1 MEESANTES
10 PAADEVVAPSVPPV
24 SSAPEAAT
32 TPAAERP
39 VAGLPRVGVGTGVAV
54 GVAEAVLRAREAQ
67 LEWGDRPVSSRIRA
81 MEKAKRALLARAD
94 EIAAVVAE
102 ECGKP
107 AAEALLSEVTPNAD
121 LFAFWCDA
129 IEEGLEEDEVALD
142 PVAFPGKSGRI
153 ERIARGV
160 VALITPW
167 NFPVAIPLRTLV
179 PALLAGNAVVWK
191 PSEVTPK
198 SGELV
203 AQILAPFFPEGVLG
217 LVQGDGAVGEE
228 LVRANVDLVVFT
240 GSVATGRK
248 IGAICGERLIP
259 CGLELGGKDA
269 AIVLADAD
277 LERAARGVVWGAFN
291 NAGQNCASIERV
303 YVESAIADAFKAKVV
318 ELTKAMET
326 PRDMGRLTTLA
337 QAKIVKRHVEQAV
350 ADGNEILVGGTASG
364 EDPRAFAPTVVAITN
379 EQTPLMVE
387 ETFGPVLP
395 IVTVRDVDEALARAN
410 DSAYGLTTSLWT
422 RPARGEMLAKKAS
435 SGVVTINNH
444 GFTAAIPGAPWTGVR
459 GSGTGVTNSL
469 HVLAELTR
477 PKFVLTD
484 KSRGKSELW
493 WYPYTPALRTIA
505 SSLAVVRGG
514 GGAIDRVKAVG
525 SLLRAFPK
533 RLRGG

>member
-1 MEESANTES
+1 MAEPTN
-10 PAADEVVAPSVPPV
+10 DESVPTP
-24 SSAPEAAT
+24 SDAPAPDTAHD
-32 TPAAERP
+32 AAEATP
-39 VAGLPRVGVGTGVAV
+39 SETSAGPTRIAPTSVE
-54 GVAEAVLRAREAQ
+54 EAVTRAREAQ
-67 LEWGDRPVSSRIRA
+67 VAWAERPVSSRIRA

-94 EIAAVVAE
+94 DIAAVVAE

-107 AAEALLSEVTPNAD
+107 AAEALLAEVTPNAD
-121 LFAFWCDA
+121 LIAFWVDA

-142 PVAFPGKSGRI
+142 PVAFPGKAGRI
-153 ERIARGV
+153 ERVARGV

-191 PSEVTPK
+191 PSEVTPR
-198 SGELV
+198 SGELI
-203 AQILAPFFPEGVLG
+203 AQILAPFFPEGLLG
-217 LVQGDGAVGEE
+217 LVQGDGAVGEQ
-228 LVRANVDLVVFT
+228 LVRSDVDLVVFT

-303 YVESAIADAFKAKVV
+303 YVESAIAEAFRAKVV

-326 PRDMGRLTTLA
+326 PRDMGRLTTLQ

-350 ADGNEILVGGTASG
+350 ADGNTILVGGTASDD
-364 EDPRAFAPTVVAITN
+364 DPRAFAPTVIAITN
-379 EQTPLMVE
+379 EKTPLMQE

-395 IVTVRDVDEALARAN
+395 IVTVSDVDEAMARAN

-422 RPARGEMLAKKAS
+422 RPARGEMLAKRAS

-484 KSRGKSELW
+484 KSGGKSELW

-505 SSLAVVRGG
+505 ASLAVVRGG

-525 SLLRAFPK
+525 ALIKAFPK

>member
-1 MEESANTES
+1 MAESERPEPAEEIA
-10 PAADEVVAPSVPPV
+10 APS
-24 SSAPEAAT
+24 SEAAET
-32 TPAAERP
+32 ADAEEAASSVSHDAPPLSVE
-39 VAGLPRVGVGTGVAV
+39 
-54 GVAEAVLRAREAQ
+54 EAVAQAREAQ
-67 LEWGDRPVSSRIRA
+67 ALWADKPVSARIRA
-81 MEKAKRALLARAD
+81 MEKAKRALLERAD
-94 EIAAVVAE
+94 EIARVVAE

-107 AAEALLSEVTPNAD
+107 EAEALLSEVTPNAD
-121 LFAFWCDA
+121 LFAFWIDN
-129 IEEGLEEDEVALD
+129 IEEALEEDEVALD
-142 PVAFPGKSGRI
+142 AIAFPSKSGRI
-153 ERIARGV
+153 ERVARGV
-160 VALITPW
+160 VALVTPW

-191 PSEVTPK
+191 PSEVTPR
-198 SGELV
+198 SGALV
-203 AQILAPFFPEGVLG
+203 HRILAPCFPEGLLG
-217 LVQGDGAVGEE
+217 LVQGDGAVGDA
-228 LVRANVDLVVFT
+228 LVRSAVDLVVFT

-269 AIVLADAD
+269 AVVLADAD

-303 YVESAIADAFKAKVV
+303 YVEKGIASAFTSKVL
-318 ELTKAMET
+318 ELVKAMET

-337 QAKIVKRHVEQAV
+337 QASIVKRHVERAV
-350 ADGNEILVGGTASG
+350 ADGNELLLGGEATG
-364 EDPRAFAPTVVAITN
+364 DDPRAFPPTVLAISN
-379 EQTPLMVE
+379 ERTPLMEE

-395 IVTVRDVDEALARAN
+395 IVVVESADDGIARAN
-410 DSAYGLTTSLWT
+410 ASAYGLTTSLWT
-422 RPARGEMLAKKAS
+422 KPARGEMLAKKVT

-484 KSRGKSELW
+484 SSRGKSELW
-493 WYPYTPALRTIA
+493 WYPYTPALRAIA

-514 GGAIDRVKAVG
+514 GGVVDRVKAVG
-525 SLLRAFPK
+525 SLLGAFPR